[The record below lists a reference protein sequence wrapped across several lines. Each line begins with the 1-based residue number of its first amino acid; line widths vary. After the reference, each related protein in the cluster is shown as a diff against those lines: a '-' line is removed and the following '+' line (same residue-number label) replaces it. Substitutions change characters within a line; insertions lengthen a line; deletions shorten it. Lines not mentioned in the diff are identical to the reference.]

1 MLTYVA
7 SEDWT
12 GWWEIIVKTG
22 KILRRITAK
31 NGKEVILRTLRWED
45 LDDLIVLMNSLVD
58 EGAEIGRNVKVT
70 RDEEADWLGKKLA
83 SLERG
88 EEFFLVAEADGKAI
102 GTSGL
107 TKKKGWWSHVGELGI
122 IIEKSYRNVG
132 IGTEMLEEILA
143 QAEKMGLKIL
153 TLRLFS
159 TNRTAYHLYEKLGF
173 RETGRIP
180 RALYKDGKYLDEVI
194 MTKET

>member
-1 MLTYVA
+1 M
-7 SEDWT
+7 
-12 GWWEIIVKTG
+12 KTG